1 LIKKDFGKV
10 VFTKSV
16 HLDVLLDDMQRVG
29 KVQFENLEIER
40 LKVVTRIIMADLTI
54 IACDPQLSLKLI

>member
-29 KVQFENLEIER
+29 KVEFEKLEIER
-40 LKVVTRIIMADLTI
+40 LKVGTRL
-54 IACDPQLSLKLI
+54 